1 MAYVGIG
8 YSGSDERFLRDL
20 VDRHRDWL
28 EGDRV
33 PRFFGDRFIVL
44 YDSNTA
50 REFAAKCFRAAEPHT
65 LSVYPM
71 GRPFDSG

>member
-1 MAYVGIG
+1 MAYIGVG
-8 YSGSDERFLRDL
+8 YSGGDDRFLQDR
-20 VDRHRDWL
+20 VDEHRAWL
-28 EGDRV
+28 EGDRL

-50 REFAAKCFRAAEPHT
+50 REFVGKCRGAAEPHT

-71 GRPFDSG
+71 GRPYDSV